1 MLPRPVGRPAQC
13 LFLLRLL
20 FLAVSSR
27 PKDVV
32 LGAGAPDVTT
42 TRDAGGRVVRRHQD
56 DYVPERGEEPPAQ
69 QMMRTGEDDVVEPFG
84 GGASV
89 GGDHV
94 EQAVVDD
101 LVRSQHEAFLQDLFD
116 SGDLESP
123 DRLSVHADDWFEE
136 EIGDEE
142 HSEDGE
148 SFLDEEDVDALAQ
161 GSGREDESSFV
172 QTRRSGAA
180 SESEIRVVVSDE
192 EGEKAVPGGAM
203 VNGAVDAA
211 TNQAG
216 TTATGAL
223 ETADKLADKLTA
235 DLSNKTEMVLSFAKK
250 AEKMAQ
256 EYADKATNAV
266 GKIFNL
272 SDSVIKNGGAALV
285 TGAKAVGNAT
295 VEATKN
301 ISEAIAEGVNK
312 SAIPLRRAA
321 FATTLDVSRLIGE
334 TDSFLMGL
342 KRGSDILAKSL
353 MLYAK
358 GNSFGVTLCCSTFVA
373 LLLSCLV

>member
-1 MLPRPVGRPAQC
+1 M
-13 LFLLRLL
+13 
-20 FLAVSSR
+20 
-27 PKDVV
+27 
-32 LGAGAPDVTT
+32 TT

-84 GGASV
+84 GGASPQA